1 MVSHERNTGATSKSS
16 PCDQRCVDV
25 IIAAWN
31 CENTIGRAVA
41 SALAQLEVRMVFVV
55 DDASADKTAD
65 RACSAG
71 DGGARLTILR
81 SSVNLGPAAA
91 RNKALALCTAPWV
104 AVLDGDDY
112 FLPGR
117 FSRMLALAEGWDFIA
132 DNLLQTSEDH
142 GHADVLLP
150 TLGREP
156 FRPYQ
161 CSFETFVLGNISKPG
176 CDRKELGFL
185 QPLMRRAFLSEHG
198 LCYAEDLRIGEDY
211 AFYAQVLAAGA
222 RFLVVP
228 SLGYVAVLR
237 RNSLSTSASKKH
249 FERLRDA
256 DLDIEKFA
264 QLTRAER
271 AALTAHYRSI
281 DAIVQWMEVIEAFK
295 ERNASRFW
303 AAYSR
308 SPYVAKY
315 ISMRLGE
322 QIVARSVK
330 RIRRTL
336 PAGSLASGMQMKPA
350 KFDKPVFE
358 GHQTICK

>member
-1 MVSHERNTGATSKSS
+1 MVSHERNTGAGSKSS
-16 PCDQRCVDV
+16 PCDQRCVDI

-41 SALAQLEVRMVFVV
+41 SALAQMEVRMVFVV
-55 DDASADKTAD
+55 DDASADKTVD
-65 RACSAG
+65 RAYAAG
-71 DGGARLTILR
+71 DGSPRLTVLR
-81 SSVNLGPAAA
+81 SSENVGPAAA

-176 CDRKELGFL
+176 RDRKELGFL
-185 QPLMRRAFLSEHG
+185 QPLMRRAFLLEHG
-198 LCYAEDLRIGEDY
+198 LCYNENLRIGEDY
-211 AFYAQVLAAGA
+211 TLCAHALASGA
-222 RFLVVP
+222 RFLIVP

-237 RNSLSTSASKKH
+237 WNSLSTSASQKH

-256 DLDIEKFA
+256 DRDIEKLA
-264 QLTRAER
+264 QLTMAEQ
-271 AALTAHYRSI
+271 AALRAHYRST

-295 ERNASRFW
+295 ERDASRFW

-308 SPYVAKY
+308 TPFVAKY
-315 ISMRLGE
+315 ISVRLGE
-322 QIVARSVK
+322 QIIARSVK
-330 RIRRTL
+330 RIRRML
-336 PAGSLASGMQMKPA
+336 PAGSLASGMQMTPA

>member
-1 MVSHERNTGATSKSS
+1 
-16 PCDQRCVDV
+16 VDI

-41 SALAQLEVRMVFVV
+41 SALAQMDVRMVFVV
-55 DDASADKTAD
+55 DDASADRTAD
-65 RACSAG
+65 RAYAAG
-71 DGGARLTILR
+71 DGSPRLTVLR
-81 SSVNLGPAAA
+81 SSENVGPAAA

-176 CDRKELGFL
+176 RDRKELGFL
-185 QPLMRRAFLSEHG
+185 QPLMRRAFLLEHG
-198 LCYAEDLRIGEDY
+198 LCYNENLRIGEDY
-211 AFYAQVLAAGA
+211 TLCAHALASGA
-222 RFLVVP
+222 RFLIVP

-237 RNSLSTSASKKH
+237 WNSLSTSASQKH

-256 DLDIEKFA
+256 DRDIEKLA
-264 QLTRAER
+264 QLTMAER
-271 AALTAHYRSI
+271 ADLTAHYRSI

-295 ERNASRFW
+295 ERDASRFW

-308 SPYVAKY
+308 TPFVAKY
-315 ISMRLGE
+315 ISVRLGE
-322 QIVARSVK
+322 QIIARSVK
-330 RIRRTL
+330 RIRRML
-336 PAGSLASGMQMKPA
+336 PAGSLASGVQMTTA